1 MEKALLFLLFF
12 TTIVYSQQDTI
23 QIKERDITYVHKEYP
38 NEQENV
44 LDFKHGT
51 YYYALCKSPNE
62 RLEGFYK
69 VIIDDYSFYT
79 CLFDQGLKSPSKGNE
94 NNIIK
99 YYRKKQSDAKYE
111 IYKLDIYFPIFITN
125 NETYYTTDDFSCNNR
140 KIIVRNVYTHSNQ
153 IFDIY
158 QVKQKIKSFSQEII
172 SGERKGYT
180 DKPFTD
186 IVNIGIGGS
195 DLGPVMVCEA
205 LKYYKNHQSK

>member
-1 MEKALLFLLFF
+1 MAMVKDAKGFRRFRTDLIMKKVLLFLLFF

-51 YYYALCKSPNE
+51 YYYALCKGPNE

-79 CLFDQGLKSPSKGNE
+79 CLFDQGLKSPSKGND

-153 IFDIY
+153 IFDTY
-158 QVKQKIKSFSQEII
+158 QVKQKIKKKDIEWTFYKKSKGKFSFP
-172 SGERKGYT
+172 K
-180 DKPFTD
+180 K
-186 IVNIGIGGS
+186 NIC
-195 DLGPVMVCEA
+195 DCP
-205 LKYYKNHQSK
+205 

>member
-1 MEKALLFLLFF
+1 MVKDAKGFRRFRTDLIMKKVLLFLLFF

-23 QIKERDITYVHKEYP
+23 QIKEHDITYIHKEYP

-79 CLFDQGLKSPSKGNE
+79 CLFNQGLKSPSKGDD

-153 IFDIY
+153 IFDTY
-158 QVKQKIKSFSQEII
+158 QVKQK
-172 SGERKGYT
+172 
-180 DKPFTD
+180 
-186 IVNIGIGGS
+186 
-195 DLGPVMVCEA
+195 
-205 LKYYKNHQSK
+205 LKKRI